1 MSVRTLAA
9 ALVALSMAA
18 GATTA
23 APGATQTKPQS
34 CVADGQGRI
43 TCGSGPGA
51 LVVLDGTTSPS
62 GRLAIAWRSRS
73 PSAAAVP
80 TTDSIENHL
89 VRLQDGKSLGMV
101 VGRSWA
107 TGTAR
112 ANHVDQTVAWSP
124 DSNWLLV
131 GDSGK
136 WALEAI
142 AVYAVDENASAIKGL
157 GLFRAISA
165 AAARVLRER
174 VGARKLGS
182 YTLDIAG
189 ARAEVADTGAV
200 VLPMLFQMPKQ
211 DQDVDLLV
219 RFKASRSGDRV
230 STTPINVSVVKH

>member
-1 MSVRTLAA
+1 LRQRTWCTRSPGGYDLAVREACHRLA
-9 ALVALSMAA
+9 L
-18 GATTA
+18 
-23 APGATQTKPQS
+23 PQS
-34 CVADGQGRI
+34 ERRSGADHGQRRKS
-43 TCGSGPGA
+43 SGPA
-51 LVVLDGTTSPS
+51 P
-62 GRLAIAWRSRS
+62 RWQEPR
-73 PSAAAVP
+73 
-80 TTDSIENHL
+80 H
-89 VRLQDGKSLGMV
+89 

-174 VGARKLGS
+174 VGARKLGA
-182 YTLDIAG
+182 YTIDIAG

-200 VLPMLFQMPKQ
+200 VLPMLFQIPKQ